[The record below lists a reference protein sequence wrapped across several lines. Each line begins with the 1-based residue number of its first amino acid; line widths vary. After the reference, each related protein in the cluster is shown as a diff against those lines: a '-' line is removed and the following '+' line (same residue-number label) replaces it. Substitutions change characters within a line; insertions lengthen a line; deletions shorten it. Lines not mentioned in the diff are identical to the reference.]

1 MSLILRWF
9 EDDGERH
16 RAFFRQHEASGRRE
30 LVIAGRDWQHATPEV
45 GVSRLED
52 LSEDALVELARTLR
66 SQNMKPSRE
75 RAV

>member
-9 EDDGERH
+9 EDNGERH

-30 LVIAGRDWQHATPEV
+30 LVIAGRDWQHATPEI
-45 GVSRLED
+45 GASRLED

-66 SQNMKPSRE
+66 SRYMEPSRE
-75 RAV
+75 RVV